1 MDQGKEK
8 IVDRGWWEKK
18 KRGKR
23 GEKKRKVV
31 WGGYVSHHQ
40 MKFTKIKIIVV
51 LAHKKLSQNIYNN
64 WGVKSFICQKKIKYI
79 NKILY

>member
-8 IVDRGWWEKK
+8 IVDRGRWEK
-18 KRGKR
+18 
-23 GEKKRKVV
+23 KKRKVV